1 MKQKQM
7 KVLLSIKPKFAEK
20 IFNGTKKYEF
30 RKAIFKNEDVKTVI
44 VYSSSPVMKVIGEF
58 EIENISSNTPK
69 LIWKKTKN
77 HSGISKV
84 DFFKYFIDRDIAFAI
99 KIKKVKKYKK
109 PLSLK
114 EDFKTTAPQSFK
126 YIG

>member
-1 MKQKQM
+1 M